1 MNPIEMTY
9 LVAKV
14 DNSWLWHI
22 RFCHINFD
30 NILKVSST
38 FVFKDLPKIIK
49 LTNIVSKEYILAK

>member
-1 MNPIEMTY
+1 MTH